1 MSAFVALKEK
11 QLSFELV
18 TLDLKVAGEL
28 SERVIAIFRSPA
40 RSPHSVH
47 QDFALSE
54 SSAIAEYLEELAP
67 GHNRLLPLGPPAACP
82 RPSTQAWLRSDLLV
96 IRKERPADLV
106 YFGKKDT
113 RCPTMPG
120 RRRAVCSSSPIDL
133 LEEGAE
139 HLFGDWSIAD
149 TDLAIM
155 LNRLVANGDQVPSRL
170 AAYVRRQWDRDSVR
184 AWMDIERKA
193 PAIARKQL
201 PGQSPGALPCKDCR
215 SRNATSPI
223 THAPF
228 ATRRTGTS

>member
-1 MSAFVALKEK
+1 MESAKLKLYLGADYVSAFAMSAFVALKEK

-18 TLDLKVAGEL
+18 TVDLKARENYQANYRDL
-28 SERVIAIFRSPA
+28 SLTCKIPVL
-40 RSPHSVH
+40 VH
-47 QDFALSE
+47 EGFALSE

-67 GHNRLLPLGPPAACP
+67 GSKRIYPQDIEQRARARQL
-82 RPSTQAWLRSDLLV
+82 QAWLRSDLLV
-96 IRKERPADLV
+96 VRKERPFDLV

-113 RCPTMPG
+113 PLSDDA
-120 RRRAVCSSSPIDL
+120 RAAVDRLFFVADHL

-155 LNRLVANGDQVPSRL
+155 LNRLVANGDPVPARL

-193 PAIARKQL
+193 PAIA
-201 PGQSPGALPCKDCR
+201 
-215 SRNATSPI
+215 
-223 THAPF
+223 
-228 ATRRTGTS
+228 